1 MHAHSPWKPPR
12 TIDAF
17 PVDAEPDAADLGT
30 AFGMECSLAEQ
41 ASKDKPACAAPD
53 TAGTGGAADPA

>member
-17 PVDAEPDAADLGT
+17 PVDAEPDAADMGT
-30 AFGMECSLAEQ
+30 AFGMECSLAAQE
-41 ASKDKPACAAPD
+41 SKDKALPLAPEAD
-53 TAGTGGAADPA
+53 EADPD